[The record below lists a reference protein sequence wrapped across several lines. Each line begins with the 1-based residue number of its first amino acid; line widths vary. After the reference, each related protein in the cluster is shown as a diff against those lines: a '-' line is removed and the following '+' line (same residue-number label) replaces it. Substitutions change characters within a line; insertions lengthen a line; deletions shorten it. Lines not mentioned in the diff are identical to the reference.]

1 MDENSRAQR
10 WRPLLRAVL
19 SGNTELLS
27 SSISLENR
35 NGNGRFPSRQAEPRP
50 RPCLRPRRARSIEV
64 PFMQSIWQDLRYS
77 FRLLTKAPAF
87 TAIVVLTLALG
98 IGGKHRIFSPG
109 KNTFFRPLPGLEPG
123 RV

>member
-50 RPCLRPRRARSIEV
+50 RRCLRPGRARSTEV

-77 FRLLTKAPAF
+77 FRLLAKAPAF

-98 IGGKHRIFSPG
+98 IGGDTPNFHLVDKS
-109 KNTFFRPLPGLEPG
+109 FFRP
-123 RV
+123 